1 LGGRLLA
8 LAANGVAMGRGKN
21 PTVSVIV
28 PTYNRAHLLGRAI
41 KSVLD
46 QTYQDFELIIVDD
59 ASTDNTKE
67 VVKCLDDPRIRYV
80 RHEENRGGAAARNTG
95 IKTARGQFIAFQDSD
110 DRWLPDKLEKQMR
123 VFKSASPKV
132 GVVYTGFWRL
142 RDGERTYIPSS
153 KVTRREGDIH
163 DVLLEKNFVTTHVV
177 VRKECFGKAGM
188 FDERLPRLQDWDLWI
203 RISRYYHF
211 LYVGEPLVEVYYTP
225 DSISSDD
232 KALIMAEKLI
242 LERYSNDIERNKKS
256 LAKHLYVIGNLL
268 CQNGEMDQGRDYLL
282 EAARLYPLSIKY
294 LIAAT
299 LSLFGERVYS
309 KVVKLKRKI
318 QPLPEP

>member
-1 LGGRLLA
+1 MPMA
-8 LAANGVAMGRGKN
+8 EKPM
-21 PTVSVIV
+21 VSVVI

-67 VVKCLDDPRIRYV
+67 VVKRLDDPRIRYV

-142 RDGERTYIPSS
+142 RDGEKTYIPSS

-163 DVLLEKNFVTTHVV
+163 DVLLEKNFVTTQTAV

-294 LIAAT
+294 LIAVI
-299 LSLFGERVYS
+299 LSLFGERVYNT
-309 KVVKLKRKI
+309 VVKLTRRI